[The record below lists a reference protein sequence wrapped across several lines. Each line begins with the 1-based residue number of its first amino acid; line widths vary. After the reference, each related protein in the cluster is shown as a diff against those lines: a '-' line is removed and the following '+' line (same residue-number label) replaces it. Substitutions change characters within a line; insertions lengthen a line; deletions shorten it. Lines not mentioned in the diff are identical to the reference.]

1 MHLRPRSLGLVGLG
15 GAVGTAG
22 RYAVTARVPLLQ
34 AVPVGTLLVNVV
46 GAFLLGLLL
55 ERLLRTGA
63 DVGRRLDLRLLLG
76 TGVLGGFTTYSS
88 LALDA
93 VTLLA
98 DGRVGRAAGY
108 LLATLLLGGLAS
120 LVGIRLGAGRAARAS

>member
-1 MHLRPRSLGLVGLG
+1 MHLRPRSLALVGLG
-15 GAVGTAG
+15 GALGTAG
-22 RYAVTARVPLLQ
+22 RYGVTEQVPLQ
-34 AVPVGTLLVNVV
+34 AVPAGTLLVNVV

-55 ERLLRTGA
+55 ERLLRGGA
-63 DVGRRLDLRLLLG
+63 DTGSRLDLRLMLG

-98 DGRVGRAAGY
+98 DGRGGRAAAY
-108 LLATLLLGGLAS
+108 LLATLLLGGWAS
-120 LVGIRLGAGRAARAS
+120 LLGIRAGAGWAGRR

>member
-1 MHLRPRSLGLVGLG
+1 MHLRPRSLALVGLG
-15 GAVGTAG
+15 GALGTAG
-22 RYAVTARVPLLQ
+22 RYGVTEQVPLLP
-34 AVPVGTLLVNVV
+34 AVPAGTLLVNVV

-55 ERLLRTGA
+55 ERLLRGGA
-63 DVGRRLDLRLLLG
+63 DTGSRLDLRLLLG

-98 DGRVGRAAGY
+98 DGRGGRAAAY
-108 LLATLLLGGLAS
+108 RLATLLLGGCAS
-120 LVGIRLGAGRAARAS
+120 LLGIRAGAGWAGRR